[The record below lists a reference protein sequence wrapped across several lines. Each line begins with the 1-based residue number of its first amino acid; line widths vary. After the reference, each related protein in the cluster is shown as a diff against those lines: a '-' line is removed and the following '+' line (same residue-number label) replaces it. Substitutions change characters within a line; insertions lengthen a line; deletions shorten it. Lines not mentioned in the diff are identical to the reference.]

1 MNNNRY
7 ITVTQLTKYIKY
19 KLEQD
24 SNLETIY
31 LKGEISNFKAHTRG
45 HFYFTLK
52 DETSRISAIMFNNLA
67 SKIKFI
73 PTDGMKVL
81 VECKIGV
88 YEATGAY
95 QVYVSNMIEDGV
107 GNLYVAFNQL
117 KEKLEKEG
125 LFKKEYKK
133 AIPKIPQRIGII
145 TASTGAAIRDILSTI
160 ERRFPIVETILFPCL
175 VQGELAK
182 DDIVKNIRLANTYD
196 LDVIILGRGGGS
208 IEDLWPF
215 NEEIVARAIF
225 MSEIPIISAVG
236 HEIDFTISDFVADLR
251 APTPTGA
258 AEMAVPN
265 MADVKSYLSQINI
278 RLTKAMNT
286 KIEMCKEI
294 LNRYQKSYVLTNPM
308 SLYNRL
314 EQNFDHLYERLINA
328 IKNNVNVNNERL
340 NKLKSSYIFTN
351 PNMLFIDKAYNYNDL
366 IKRLRN
372 STIKLLDNKTN
383 KYVNLLSKLEVL
395 NPVTTLKRGYSIT
408 KKDNKSLASIKDLKI
423 NDTIIT
429 NLSDG
434 YIESTITKIE
444 QEVLENESKC

>member
-1 MNNNRY
+1 MKNNHY

-24 SNLETIY
+24 SNLQTIY

-67 SKIKFI
+67 SKIKFT

-81 VECKIGV
+81 VECRLGV

-95 QVYVSNMIEDGV
+95 QVYVSNMLEDGV
-107 GNLYVAFNQL
+107 GNLYIAFNQL

-133 AIPKIPQRIGII
+133 PVPKIPKKIGII
-145 TASTGAAIRDILSTI
+145 TASTGAAIKDILSTI
-160 ERRFPIVETILFPCL
+160 KRRFPIVETILFPCL

-182 DDIVKNIRLANTYD
+182 EDIVKNINLANTYD

-225 MSEIPIISAVG
+225 KSKIPIISAVG

-265 MADVKSYLSQINI
+265 LVDVRSYLNQINI
-278 RLTKAMNT
+278 RLTKAIKN
-286 KIEMCKEI
+286 KIEISYEI
-294 LNRYQKSYVLTNPM
+294 LNHYQNSYVLNNPM

-314 EQNFDHLYERLINA
+314 EQNFDNLYERLINA
-328 IKNNVNVNNERL
+328 IKNSIKNNEEHL
-340 NKLKSSYIFTN
+340 NKLKKSYIFTN

-366 IKRLRN
+366 IKRL
-372 STIKLLDNKTN
+372 KLSIEKNIDNKTN
-383 KYVNLLSKLEVL
+383 RYINLLSKLEVL

-408 KKDNKSLASIKDLKI
+408 KKNNKTIGSIKELQE
-423 NDTIIT
+423 NDVIT
-429 NLSDG
+429 TNFSDG
-434 YIESTITKIE
+434 YIESIISSIKIE
-444 QEVLENESKC
+444 ND

>member
-1 MNNNRY
+1 
-7 ITVTQLTKYIKY
+7 
-19 KLEQD
+19 
-24 SNLETIY
+24 
-31 LKGEISNFKAHTRG
+31 
-45 HFYFTLK
+45 
-52 DETSRISAIMFNNLA
+52 
-67 SKIKFI
+67 
-73 PTDGMKVL
+73 
-81 VECKIGV
+81 
-88 YEATGAY
+88 
-95 QVYVSNMIEDGV
+95 
-107 GNLYVAFNQL
+107 
-117 KEKLEKEG
+117 
-125 LFKKEYKK
+125 
-133 AIPKIPQRIGII
+133 
-145 TASTGAAIRDILSTI
+145 
-160 ERRFPIVETILFPCL
+160 
-175 VQGELAK
+175 
-182 DDIVKNIRLANTYD
+182 
-196 LDVIILGRGGGS
+196 
-208 IEDLWPF
+208 
-215 NEEIVARAIF
+215 

-265 MADVKSYLSQINI
+265 MEDVKSYLSQINI
-278 RLTKAMNT
+278 RLTKAMNN

-294 LNRYQKSYVLTNPM
+294 LNRYKKSYVLTNPM

-372 STIKLLDNKTN
+372 STVKLLDNKTN

-408 KKDNKSLASIKDLKI
+408 KKDNKSLTSIKDLEI

>member
-52 DETSRISAIMFNNLA
+52 DETARISAIMFNNLA

>member
-1 MNNNRY
+1 MKNDRY

-52 DETSRISAIMFNNLA
+52 DENSRISAIMFNNLA

-81 VECKIGV
+81 VECRIGV

-95 QVYVSNMIEDGV
+95 QVYVSNMLEDGV

-117 KEKLEKEG
+117 KEKLEREG

-133 AIPKIPQRIGII
+133 PIPKIPRRIGII

-160 ERRFPIVETILFPCL
+160 ARRFPVVETILFPCL

-182 DDIVKNIRLANTYD
+182 DDIVRNINLANTYD

-208 IEDLWPF
+208 IEDMWPF

-225 MSEIPIISAVG
+225 KSEIPIISAVG

-265 MADVKSYLSQINI
+265 MVDIKAHLSQINI
-278 RLTKAMNT
+278 RLSKAMNN
-286 KIEMCKEI
+286 KIEMSREI

-308 SLYNRL
+308 SLYERL

-328 IKNNVNVNNERL
+328 MKVNINANQEHL
-340 NKLKSSYIFTN
+340 NKLKNSFIFTN

-366 IKRLRN
+366 IKRLKN
-372 STIKLLDNKTN
+372 SIARVIENKSN
-383 KYVNLLSKLEVL
+383 KYLQLLSKLEVL

-408 KKDNKSLASIKDLKI
+408 KKDDKVINSI
-423 NDTIIT
+423 NDVKVNDLVVTNIDGGYFESVVQSIT
-429 NLSDG
+429 NE
-434 YIESTITKIE
+434 IK
-444 QEVLENESKC
+444 

>member
-1 MNNNRY
+1 MKNDRY

-117 KEKLEKEG
+117 KEKLEREG

-265 MADVKSYLSQINI
+265 MADVKSYHSQINI

-286 KIEMCKEI
+286 KIQMCKEI

-314 EQNFDHLYERLINA
+314 EQNFDHLYERLINV
-328 IKNNVNVNNERL
+328 IKNNINVNKEHL

-351 PNMLFIDKAYNYNDL
+351 PNMLFIDKAYNYNDI

-372 STIKLLDNKTN
+372 SIVKLLDNKTN
-383 KYVNLLSKLEVL
+383 KYINLLSKLEVL

-408 KKDNKSLASIKDLKI
+408 KKDNKSLTSTKNLKI
-423 NDTIIT
+423 NDIIVT

-434 YIESTITKIE
+434 YFESAIIKIE

>member
-1 MNNNRY
+1 MGNNRY
-7 ITVTQLTKYIKY
+7 ITVLQLTKYIKY

-24 SNLETIY
+24 INLQTIY

-52 DETSRISAIMFNNLA
+52 DEEARISAIMF
-67 SKIKFI
+67 SKDAKNIKFI

-81 VECKIGV
+81 VECRIGV
-88 YEATGAY
+88 YESTGNY
-95 QVYVSNMIEDGV
+95 QVYVSNMLEDGV
-107 GNLYVAFNQL
+107 GNLYIAFNQL

-125 LFKKEYKK
+125 LFDAKYKK
-133 AIPKIPQRIGII
+133 PIPKIPKRIGII

-160 ERRFPIVETILFPCL
+160 KRRFPVVETILFPSL

-182 DDIVKNIRLANTYD
+182 NDIVRNIELANTYP

-225 MSEIPIISAVG
+225 KSEIPIISAVG

-265 MADVKSYLSQINI
+265 MVDVKAYLNQVNI
-278 RLTKAMNT
+278 RMTKAINS
-286 KIEMCKEI
+286 KITLYQEI
-294 LNRYQKSYVLTNPM
+294 LNRLKNSYVLKNPM
-308 SLYNRL
+308 SLYEKF
-314 EQNFDHLYERLINA
+314 EQNFDHLYERLINSMLNN
-328 IKNNVNVNNERL
+328 IKDNNERL
-340 NKLKSSYIFTN
+340 IRITSSFIFTN

-366 IKRLRN
+366 INRLKN
-372 STIKLLDNKTN
+372 SINLLIENKKN
-383 KYVNLLSKLEVL
+383 NYVNLLTKLEIL
-395 NPVTTLKRGYSIT
+395 NPITTIKRGY
-408 KKDNKSLASIKDLKI
+408 
-423 NDTIIT
+423 
-429 NLSDG
+429 
-434 YIESTITKIE
+434 TITKHNDKVISSLKTLKKGDTLITEVSDGRIE
-444 QEVLENESKC
+444 SIINNIHNN

>member
-1 MNNNRY
+1 MKNNQY
-7 ITVTQLTKYIKY
+7 ITVTQLTRYIKY

-24 SNLETIY
+24 SNLQTIY

-67 SKIKFI
+67 SKIKFT

-95 QVYVSNMIEDGV
+95 QVYVSDMLEDGV
-107 GNLYVAFNQL
+107 GNLYIAFNQL

-133 AIPKIPQRIGII
+133 PIPKIPKKIGII
-145 TASTGAAIRDILSTI
+145 TASTGAAIKDILSTLK
-160 ERRFPIVETILFPCL
+160 RRFPIVETILFPCL

-265 MADVKSYLSQINI
+265 LVDVKSYLNQINI
-278 RLTKAMNT
+278 RLTKAINN
-286 KIEMCKEI
+286 KIDMSYEI
-294 LNRYQKSYVLTNPM
+294 LNRYKNSYVLTNPM

-314 EQNFDHLYERLINA
+314 EQNFDNLYERLIIA
-328 IKNNVNVNNERL
+328 IKNNIKNNEEHL
-340 NKLKSSYIFTN
+340 NKLMKSYIFTN

-366 IKRLRN
+366 IKRL
-372 STIKLLDNKTN
+372 KLSIEKNLDNKTN
-383 KYVNLLSKLEVL
+383 KYLNLLSKLEVL

-408 KKDNKSLASIKDLKI
+408 KKDNKSITSVNDIKKD
-423 NDTIIT
+423 DVIIT
-429 NLSDG
+429 SLSDG
-434 YIESTITKIE
+434 YIESIVSKIE
-444 QEVLENESKC
+444 SN

>member
-1 MNNNRY
+1 MKNNQY
-7 ITVTQLTKYIKY
+7 ITVTQLTRYIKY

-24 SNLETIY
+24 SNLQIIY

-67 SKIKFI
+67 SKIKFT

-95 QVYVSNMIEDGV
+95 QVYVSDMIEDGV
-107 GNLYVAFNQL
+107 GNLYIAFNQL

-133 AIPKIPQRIGII
+133 PIPKIPKRIGII
-145 TASTGAAIRDILSTI
+145 TASTGAAIKDILSTLK
-160 ERRFPIVETILFPCL
+160 RRFPIVETILFPCL

-265 MADVKSYLSQINI
+265 LLDVKSYLNQINI
-278 RLTKAMNT
+278 RLTKAMNN
-286 KIEMCKEI
+286 KIDMSYEI
-294 LNRYQKSYVLTNPM
+294 LNRYKNSYVLTNPM

-314 EQNFDHLYERLINA
+314 EQNFDNLYERLIIA
-328 IKNNVNVNNERL
+328 IKNNIKNNEEHL
-340 NKLKSSYIFTN
+340 NKLMKSYIFTN

-366 IKRLRN
+366 IKRL
-372 STIKLLDNKTN
+372 KLSIEKNLDNKTN
-383 KYVNLLSKLEVL
+383 KYLNLLSKLEVL

-408 KKDNKSLASIKDLKI
+408 KKDNKSITSVNDIKKD
-423 NDTIIT
+423 DVIIT
-429 NLSDG
+429 SLSDG
-434 YIESTITKIE
+434 YIESIVSKIE
-444 QEVLENESKC
+444 NN

>member
-1 MNNNRY
+1 MKNNQY

-24 SNLETIY
+24 GNLQTIY

-67 SKIKFI
+67 SKIKFT

-95 QVYVSNMIEDGV
+95 QVYVSDMIEDGV

-117 KEKLEKEG
+117 KEKLEREG

-133 AIPKIPQRIGII
+133 PIPKIPRRIGII
-145 TASTGAAIRDILSTI
+145 TASTGAAIKDILSTI
-160 ERRFPIVETILFPCL
+160 KRRFPIVETILFPCL

-182 DDIVKNIRLANTYD
+182 DDIVKNIRLANTYE

-265 MADVKSYLSQINI
+265 LVDVKSYLNQINI
-278 RLTKAMNT
+278 RLTKAMNN
-286 KIEMCKEI
+286 KIEMSYEI
-294 LNRYQKSYVLTNPM
+294 LNRYKNSYVLTNPM

-314 EQNFDHLYERLINA
+314 EQNFDNLYERLLNA
-328 IKNNVNVNNERL
+328 IKNNIKNNEEHL
-340 NKLKSSYIFTN
+340 DKLKKSYIFTN

-366 IKRLRN
+366 IKRL
-372 STIKLLDNKTN
+372 KLSMEKNLDNKTN
-383 KYVNLLSKLEVL
+383 KYFNLLSKLEVL

-408 KKDNKSLASIKDLKI
+408 KKDERAISSISDVKKD
-423 NDTIIT
+423 DVIIT
-429 NLSDG
+429 SLFDG
-434 YIESTITKIE
+434 YIESVVKNIE
-444 QEVLENESKC
+444 MGDNYEI

>member
-1 MNNNRY
+1 MKNDRY

-52 DETSRISAIMFNNLA
+52 DENARISAIMFNNLA

-81 VECKIGV
+81 VECRIGV

-95 QVYVSNMIEDGV
+95 QVYVSNMLEDGV

-117 KEKLEKEG
+117 KEKLEREG

-133 AIPKIPQRIGII
+133 PIPKIPRRIGII

-160 ERRFPIVETILFPCL
+160 ARRFPVVETILFPCL

-182 DDIVKNIRLANTYD
+182 DDIVRNIELANTYD

-208 IEDLWPF
+208 IEDMWPF

-225 MSEIPIISAVG
+225 KSEIPIISAVG

-265 MADVKSYLSQINI
+265 MVDIKAHLSQINI
-278 RLTKAMNT
+278 RLSKAMNN
-286 KIEMCKEI
+286 KIEMSREI

-308 SLYNRL
+308 SLYERL
-314 EQNFDHLYERLINA
+314 EQNFDHLYERLINGM
-328 IKNNVNVNNERL
+328 KVNINANQEHL
-340 NKLKSSYIFTN
+340 NKLKNSFIFTN

-366 IKRLRN
+366 VNRLKSCIDRV
-372 STIKLLDNKTN
+372 IENKSN
-383 KYVNLLSKLEVL
+383 KYLQLLSKLEVL
-395 NPVTTLKRGYSIT
+395 NPITTLKRGYSIT
-408 KKDNKSLASIKDLKI
+408 KKDDKVINSI
-423 NDTIIT
+423 NDVKVNDLIVTKIDGGYFESVVQSIT
-429 NLSDG
+429 NE
-434 YIESTITKIE
+434 IK
-444 QEVLENESKC
+444 

>member
-73 PTDGMKVL
+73 PTDGLKVL

-408 KKDNKSLASIKDLKI
+408 KKDNKSLTSIKDLKI